1 MTLSGNQRH
10 THLGREA
17 FHQRRPCLPLG
28 DVVSGA
34 VRGAGVM
41 ALECNLRNL
50 LLLLAG
56 REIREIGE
64 ETISER
70 ELLRQP
76 RLATTAR
83 ALLPLERGAPLGEH
97 LPSSA
102 IKR

>member
-1 MTLSGNQRH
+1 M
-10 THLGREA
+10 
-17 FHQRRPCLPLG
+17 
-28 DVVSGA
+28 SGA

-41 ALECNLRNL
+41 ALECNLLNL

-97 LPSSA
+97 LPSRA

>member
-1 MTLSGNQRH
+1 
-10 THLGREA
+10 
-17 FHQRRPCLPLG
+17 
-28 DVVSGA
+28 
-34 VRGAGVM
+34 M
-41 ALECNLRNL
+41 ALDCNGPREL
-50 LLLLAG
+50 LLLLAH
-56 REIREIGE
+56 REIGEIGE

-97 LPSSA
+97 LPSRA